1 MVFWCGVED
10 VSVLGAV
17 DMEDVVEQCGA
28 VQYYLLILLV
38 LAGGCGHGMNCMVGR
53 TSISISISISIGT
66 SSSK

>member
-1 MVFWCGVED
+1 
-10 VSVLGAV
+10 
-17 DMEDVVEQCGA
+17 MEDVVEQCGA
-28 VQYYLLILLV
+28 VQYYYLLILLV

>member
-1 MVFWCGVED
+1 
-10 VSVLGAV
+10 
-17 DMEDVVEQCGA
+17 MEDVVEQCGA